1 VYDCAN
7 AVTIPSGQITAFSAI
22 DWSNT
27 DGKWCSVD
35 MLWGSVF
42 AYSGGPTPDGG
53 IASSNDKVV
62 DTAAGNIKYSLTA
75 SAGGYAGGGISF
87 NRCVNVSAFN
97 ALQFTLAVPTG
108 SFAGCDFMVQLQ
120 TFEQRPVSQTPGPG
134 GCDPDAGSCY
144 RFPTSTN
151 FSTGS
156 TAPMTLTIPFS
167 MFTTSATQ
175 ASPFQG
181 QLVGLQFQL
190 QSAAPVDPDGGVQLS
205 CTAELRIDDVK
216 FVTQ

>member
-1 VYDCAN
+1 
-7 AVTIPSGQITAFSAI
+7 
-22 DWSNT
+22 
-27 DGKWCSVD
+27 

-42 AYSGGPTPDGG
+42 SYSGGPTPDGG
-53 IASSNDKVV
+53 VAPSSDKIV
-62 DTAAGNIKYSLTA
+62 DTTAGNVKYPLTA

-120 TFEQRPVSQTPGPG
+120 TFEQRPTTQSPSG

-151 FSTGS
+151 FTTGS
-156 TAPMTLTIPFS
+156 TTPMTLTIPFS
-167 MFTTSATQ
+167 MFTPVAQMGT
-175 ASPFQG
+175 FQQ

-190 QSAAPVDPDGGVQLS
+190 QSAPPVDPDGGVQLS